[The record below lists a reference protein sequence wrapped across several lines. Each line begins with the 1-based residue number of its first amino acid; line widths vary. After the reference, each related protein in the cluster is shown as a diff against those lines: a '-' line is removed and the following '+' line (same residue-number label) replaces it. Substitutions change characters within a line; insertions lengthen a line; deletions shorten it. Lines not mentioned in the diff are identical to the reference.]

1 MNMIKKWKLYFKNLM
16 YKLFAVIKF
25 QIWGY
30 KAVTKLDSQ
39 MLKQY
44 SEEIFH
50 RNLMKRLLTTFDK
63 MPKYDPN
70 GKKER
75 FEKSWFVGYIPYDWE
90 KLLDDKQKKFDAEY
104 AAKMKEKENTNVV
117 D

>member
-1 MNMIKKWKLYFKNLM
+1 MNMIKKWKLYFNNLL
-16 YKLFAVIKF
+16 YKLFARIKF

-30 KAVTKLDSQ
+30 KAVTKLDRQ

-50 RNLMKRLLTTFDK
+50 RNLMKRLLTDFDK

-70 GKKER
+70 AKQECY
-75 FEKSWFVGYIPYDWE
+75 EKSWFVGDIPHDWE
-90 KLLDDKQKKFDAEY
+90 TRIN
-104 AAKMKEKENTNVV
+104 AKMKEKENTNVV